1 MVRCLGSFSANSTVG
16 MDPSNLGD
24 FGRNLVLCIFWEV
37 SYALSPTPKTNHS
50 PTTHWAFVDLRGA
63 SWGFVGLR
71 GPSWAFVGLR
81 GISSNLRW
89 TFVGFDL
96 PSWQIS
102 GLVQGD
108 FGLQHIFFS
117 LTQKVVGL
125 WLVLGG
131 GAKSSKA
138 LANPKMP

>member
-63 SWGFVGLR
+63 SWGFVVLRGASWGFVGLR
-71 GPSWAFVGLR
+71 GPSWGFVG
-81 GISSNLRW
+81 S
-89 TFVGFDL
+89 
-96 PSWQIS
+96 
-102 GLVQGD
+102 LV
-108 FGLQHIFFS
+108 
-117 LTQKVVGL
+117 T
-125 WLVLGG
+125 
-131 GAKSSKA
+131 
-138 LANPKMP
+138 